1 MPDPEGA
8 VAATVL
14 IDVSSYAHAIGHL
27 RGTRRARLHL
37 ASVLEVLDE
46 LGLHPQRLAVSLAL
60 IPVTTGP
67 QGSLA
72 AARDI
77 VARNQEWFD
86 DESASCT
93 IPVVALPGAHDGV
106 REIGVDDMVVAA
118 ALVEAARI
126 RHDPDRAS
134 ELLVVM
140 SHDGDMDHLAGLAA
154 PVPLVL
160 AGSYDAAAD
169 RRMRRSGTPSLQ
181 LTDDQLDRCG
191 SPPSSFSRERGAGA
205 ATRPSIPLPV
215 SPVPAPALPVRPTAA
230 VVDAYGLACS
240 AASALGLARLPSLG
254 SIESSLRA
262 HGEPGDE
269 ASLLVTVPDVIV
281 GRTPT
286 TSLEQSRARAWRT
299 RDRELDTLA
308 DELDHDGDPTTMVRR
323 ALLNTAG
330 IPTHLAD
337 RLDRS
342 GPVRAAK
349 RLATQLTADL
359 VRLVLED
366 AAEHVIVMTDSPHV
380 VWSQIMLPELL
391 GATGTGTRVTRWGVN
406 AAPIVVHGDD
416 DRAQLPEADFMVFT
430 EQRLAELTRV
440 GAHVGRSARQ
450 RLDRLAR
457 DPDPER
463 SSWRVVG
470 FDPEIDGLRLR
481 NLADPQFEVLLA
493 DGLVLGLDIGEQLSE
508 FAEGIE
514 LRFEPSAPASM
525 PVLGVPSGDHGMRAD
540 SYRSAQIVGRVGS
553 QVTFDLDGDGTGD
566 VRIEAGH
573 DLRPV
578 RRDAP
583 AVLGRLTPDPRQACS
598 WVFVSV
604 TDDSPRRQPTLVEV
618 VGIGNTYPVVQP
630 VAPAAEDPGPLFP
643 PPHAPPVDVATG
655 DRLWTVNTAGVGQPP
670 TWVAL
675 SSPIRP
681 RVNTELAE
689 EF

>member
-1 MPDPEGA
+1 MSMLGPDGA
-8 VAATVL
+8 SAATAL
-14 IDVSSYAHAIGHL
+14 IDVSSYAHAVGHL
-27 RGTRRARLHL
+27 RGSRRARLHL

-46 LGLHPQRLAVSLAL
+46 MGLHPQRIAVALAL
-60 IPVTTGP
+60 IPVTTGL
-67 QGSLA
+67 QSSLA

-86 DESASCT
+86 EESASCP

-126 RHDPDRAS
+126 RHDPDRTG

-140 SHDGDMDHLAGLAA
+140 THDGDMDHLAGLAA

-160 AGSYDAAAD
+160 AGCYDSTAD

-181 LTDDQLDRCG
+181 LTDEQLDRCG
-191 SPPSSFSRERGAGA
+191 SPPRGTSRERSTGTAI
-205 ATRPSIPLPV
+205 RPSVPT
-215 SPVPAPALPVRPTAA
+215 PAPPLPVRPTAA

-269 ASLLVTVPDVIV
+269 ASLLVTVPDVVV

-286 TSLEQSRARAWRT
+286 TSLEQARARAWRT

-308 DELDHDGDPTTMVRR
+308 DELDHDDDPTTIVRR

-380 VWSQIMLPELL
+380 VWSQIMLPHLL
-391 GATGTGTRVTRWGVN
+391 GAADTGTRVTRWGVH
-406 AAPIVVHGDD
+406 AAPIIVHRDD
-416 DRAQLPEADFMVFT
+416 DRAHLPEADFMVFT

-450 RLDRLAR
+450 RLDRVAR
-457 DPDPER
+457 DPGPER

-481 NLADPQFEVLLA
+481 SLVDPQFEVLLA
-493 DGLVLGLDIGEQLSE
+493 DGLVLGLDIGEQLTE

-525 PVLGVPSGDHGMRAD
+525 PVLGVASGDHGTRAD
-540 SYRSAQIVGRVGS
+540 DFRSAQIVGRVGS
-553 QVTFDLDGDGTGD
+553 QVSFDLDGDGTGD
-566 VRIEAGH
+566 VHIEVGH

-583 AVLGRLTPDPRQACS
+583 AVLGRLAPDPRQPGN

-618 VGIGNTYPVVQP
+618 MGIGDDHPVVEP
-630 VAPAAEDPGPLFP
+630 VIPANGGPGPLLP
-643 PPHAPPVDVATG
+643 PPHSPPVDVAPG
-655 DRLWTVNTAGVGQPP
+655 DRLWTVNTAGTGLAP

-675 SSPIRP
+675 SSPIRHP
-681 RVNTELAE
+681 ASTGRSEEL
-689 EF
+689 